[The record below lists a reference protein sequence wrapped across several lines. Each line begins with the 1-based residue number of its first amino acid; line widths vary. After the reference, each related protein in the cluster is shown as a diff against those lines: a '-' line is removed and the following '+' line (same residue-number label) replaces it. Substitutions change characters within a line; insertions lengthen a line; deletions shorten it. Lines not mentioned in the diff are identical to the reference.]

1 MAEMFLTKPQN
12 IFRLPL
18 DILQRPFFAND
29 LLNMI
34 NDITLYDKLKKR
46 LIDIEPM
53 KKAKFRHEQLKMIS
67 DLLEAQDKRK
77 E

>member
-1 MAEMFLTKPQN
+1 
-12 IFRLPL
+12 
-18 DILQRPFFAND
+18 
-29 LLNMI
+29 MI

-67 DLLEAQDKRK
+67 DLLEEQDKKKRVNSDVR
-77 E
+77 